1 MKTPVVLCLREEI
14 TPALLHETKS
24 EVNVIDVVKCVM
36 CGMHGASLHG
46 RVGEGAQ
53 DPGLHDLDEL
63 GGGRDRVSPSRV
75 GPGCLPCLPP
85 RRQVGVIPHVVNV
98 MQLAD
103 LGEPSPDRLAVLS
116 PVLQTNPPVCN
127 NGK

>member
-1 MKTPVVLCLREEI
+1 MY
-14 TPALLHETKS
+14 
-24 EVNVIDVVKCVM
+24 
-36 CGMHGASLHG
+36 GMDEASLHG

-63 GGGRDRVSPSRV
+63 GGGRDGVSPSRV

-98 MQLAD
+98 MQLAN
-103 LGEPSPDRLAVLS
+103 LGEPSPNRLAVLS
-116 PVLQTNPPVCN
+116 PVLQTDPPVCN